1 MQAEINVR
9 AVERDAQ
16 AYWHTHASFAVSE
29 DSNKP
34 KYYCLSMLPYP
45 SGKLHMG
52 HVRNYT
58 IGDVISRYR
67 RMNGYN
73 VLQPMGWDA
82 FGMPAENAAIER
94 GRQPAEWTYAN
105 IDYMKQQMQALG
117 FGFDWAREVTTCKP
131 DYYRWEQWFFTE
143 LLKRGDAYRKNGE
156 VNWCETDQ
164 TVLAN
169 EQVEDGC
176 CWRCGNPVERREIAQ
191 WYLRITDYAQELL
204 DGLDTIDWPDMV
216 KTMQRNWIGRS
227 EGVEFDWSLPA
238 QDATVRV
245 YTTRPDTIMGVTFM
259 AVAAEHP
266 VAQAVA
272 EQNPAVAAFIAECK
286 RTGTSEAVIE
296 KLEKK
301 GMALGVDVTHPVSG
315 QPVPVWVGNYVLM
328 SYGGGAV
335 MGVPGH
341 DQRDHD
347 FARTYGIPIVQ
358 VVDAADGS
366 VNVEDEAFI
375 TKGDTVLVNSGAFDG
390 LDHDAALAAT
400 ADYLVEHANGE
411 RKVNYRMRDW
421 LVSRQRYWGTP
432 IPVVYDAA
440 GEAYPVPAE
449 DLPVVLPEDVHFEG
463 VTSPLQK
470 DEAFLGATLPDGT
483 PGRRETDTFDTFF
496 QSSWY
501 YARYCCPGANG
512 MLDERANHWLSI
524 DQYIGGIEHAVMHL
538 LYFRYFHKLMRDMGL
553 VDSDEP
559 ALRYLPQGMVVS
571 ETFYR
576 EDTAGKK
583 TYFAPNEVALSRDS
597 RGAIVGATLL
607 EDGDAVTVGKIQKMS
622 KSKNNGVDPQEM
634 IDRYGADTV
643 RLFTMFA
650 SPPDQSLEWK
660 EAGVE
665 GMHRFIKRLWRAVH
679 NHVTEGGEQPVAALD
694 VNLCS
699 DDDRALRAKT
709 HSTIKKVSDDIG
721 RRYTFNTA
729 IAAVMELVN
738 EIGRFKGEGAQAH
751 AVVREALQ
759 TAVALLSPITPHTAH
774 ALWPAIGGEG
784 AAVDIAWP
792 EADESALVADTVSMV
807 VQVNGKV
814 RGQIEVPTDTDN
826 DTIEQ
831 TAKAEEGVQRHL
843 EGKTVRKVIVVKGRL
858 VNIVVG

>member
-1 MQAEINVR
+1 MEAEINVR
-9 AVERDAQ
+9 TVERDAQ
-16 AYWHTHASFAVSE
+16 KYWTDNRSFEVTE
-29 DSNKP
+29 DPNKP

-58 IGDVISRYR
+58 ISDVISRYR
-67 RMNGYN
+67 RMCGHN
-73 VLQPMGWDA
+73 VLHPMGWDA

-117 FGFDWAREVTTCKP
+117 FGFDWSREVTTCKP

-176 CWRCGNPVERREIAQ
+176 CWRCGNPVERRDIAQ

-238 QDATVRV
+238 QNATIRV

-272 EQNPAVAAFIAECK
+272 AENAEVAAFVAECK
-286 RTGTSEAVIE
+286 STGTSEAVIE

-301 GMALGVDVTHPVSG
+301 GMALGVSVTHPVTG
-315 QPVPVWVGNYVLM
+315 EPVPVWVGNYVLM

-341 DQRDHD
+341 DQRDYE
-347 FARTYGIPIVQ
+347 FARKYGIEVVQ
-358 VVDAADGS
+358 VVDSSDEHVGI
-366 VNVEDEAFI
+366 EEEAFI
-375 TKGDTVLVNSGAFDG
+375 AKGGTKLINSAQFDG
-390 LDHDAALAAT
+390 LEFEAALEAT
-400 ADYLVEHANGE
+400 GDYLVANANGE

-432 IPVVYDAA
+432 IPVIYDEA
-440 GEAYPVPAE
+440 GEAHPVPAE
-449 DLPVVLPEDVHFEG
+449 DLPVVLPEDVRFEG
-463 VTSPLQK
+463 VTSPLQR
-470 DEAFLGATLPDGT
+470 DQDFLKATLPDGSA
-483 PGRRETDTFDTFF
+483 GRRETDTFDTFF

-501 YARYCCPGANG
+501 TARYCCPGADS
-512 MLDERANHWLSI
+512 MLDDRANYWLSI

-553 VDSDEP
+553 VDTDEP

-576 EDTAGKK
+576 ESDTGKK
-583 TYFAPNEVALSRDS
+583 TYFAPNEVELERNDK
-597 RGAIVGATLL
+597 GAVTGATLL
-607 EDGDAVTVGKIQKMS
+607 ADNAAVTVGKIQKMS

-679 NHVTEGGEQPVAALD
+679 AHVDAGLDGLAGVDAGALSDAEQALH
-694 VNLCS
+694 
-699 DDDRALRAKT
+699 AKT
-709 HSTIKKVSDDIG
+709 HATIKKVSDDIG

-729 IAAVMELVN
+729 IAAVMELINDVSKFDSGSAN
-738 EIGRFKGEGAQAH
+738 GR
-751 AVVREALQ
+751 AVVHEALCA
-759 TAVALLSPITPHTAH
+759 AVTLLSPITPHTSHSLWA
-774 ALWPAIGGEG
+774 ALGGDG
-784 AAVDIAWP
+784 AAVDLPWP
-792 EADESALVADTVSMV
+792 EADESAMVSDSV
-807 VQVNGKV
+807 TLAVQVNGKV
-814 RGQIEVPTDTDN
+814 RAQIVVPADADN
-826 DTIEQ
+826 DAVEA
-831 TAKAEEGVQRHL
+831 TALADEGVQRHTD
-843 EGKTVRKVIVVKGRL
+843 GKTVRKVIVVKGRL
-858 VNIVVG
+858 VNIVAN

>member
-1 MQAEINVR
+1 MQAEINVSE
-9 AVERDAQ
+9 VEREAQ
-16 AYWHTHASFAVSE
+16 NYWKEHASFAASE
-29 DSNKP
+29 DPTKP

-94 GRQPAEWTYAN
+94 GRPPAEWTHSN
-105 IDYMKQQMQALG
+105 IADMKAQLQALG
-117 FGFDWAREVTTCKP
+117 FGYDWDREITTCKP

-143 LLKRGDAYRKNGE
+143 LMKRGIAYRKKAE
-156 VNWCETDQ
+156 VNWCEHDQ

-191 WYLRITDYAQELL
+191 WFLRITDYAQELL
-204 DGLDTIDWPDMV
+204 DGLETIDWPDMV

-227 EGVEFDWSLPA
+227 EGVEFDWALPA
-238 QDATVRV
+238 QATTIRV

-266 VAQAVA
+266 VARAVA
-272 EQNPAVAAFIAECK
+272 EQNPAVAEFVDECR

-301 GMALGVDVTHPVSG
+301 GMALGVDVAHPVTG
-315 QPVPVWVGNYVLM
+315 ERVPVWVGNYVLM

-341 DQRDHD
+341 DQRDYE
-347 FARTYGIPIVQ
+347 FAKKHGIAIVQ
-358 VVDAADGS
+358 VVDARDGHIS
-366 VNVEDEAFI
+366 INEEAYVAK
-375 TKGDTVLVNSGAFDG
+375 TDTRLVNSGEFDG
-390 LDHDAALAAT
+390 LGFEDAVNVT
-400 ADYLVEHANGE
+400 AEFLVANAGGE
-411 RKVNYRMRDW
+411 RKVNFRMRDW
-421 LVSRQRYWGTP
+421 LVSRQRYWGCP
-432 IPVVYDAA
+432 IPVIYDDA
-440 GEAYPVPAE
+440 GKPHPVPQE
-449 DLPVVLPEDVHFEG
+449 QLPVVLPEDVQFQG
-463 VTSPLQK
+463 VASPLQS
-470 DEAFLGATLPDGT
+470 DTEWQQATLPDGSAGT
-483 PGRRETDTFDTFF
+483 RETDTFDTFF
-496 QSSWY
+496 ESSWY
-501 YARYCCPGANG
+501 YARYCCPGANS
-512 MLDERANHWLSI
+512 MLDERANYWLPI
-524 DQYIGGIEHAVMHL
+524 DQYVGGIEHAVMHL
-538 LYFRYFHKLMRDMGL
+538 LYFRYFHKLMRDMGM
-553 VDSDEP
+553 VDTDEP

-576 EDTAGKK
+576 EDDTGKK
-583 TYFAPNEVALSRDS
+583 IYFAPNKVDLRRDE

-607 EDGDAVTVGKIQKMS
+607 ADGQAVTVGKIQKMS

-665 GMHRFIKRLWRAVH
+665 GMHRFIKRLWRTVH
-679 NHVTEGGEQPVAALD
+679 AHVCA
-694 VNLCS
+694 S
-699 DDDRALRAKT
+699 DDAELPALEPGALTDVDKLLRTRT
-709 HSTIKKVSDDIG
+709 HATIKKVSDDMG

-729 IAAVMELVN
+729 IAAIMALVN
-738 EIGRFKGEGAQAH
+738 DIVKFQADSEQSL
-751 AVVREALQ
+751 AVEREALRA
-759 TAVALLSPITPHTAH
+759 AVCLLSPITPHTAH
-774 ALWPAIGGEG
+774 ALWRALGGEQ

-792 EADESALVADTVSMV
+792 VADDSALLADSVPLV

-814 RGQIEVPTDTDN
+814 RGKIEVPVDADN
-826 DTIEQ
+826 ESVEMAARSDER
-831 TAKAEEGVQRHL
+831 VLRHT
-843 EGKTVRKVIVVKGRL
+843 EGKTVVKVIVVQGRL
-858 VNIVVG
+858 VNIVAK

>member
-1 MQAEINVR
+1 
-9 AVERDAQ
+9 
-16 AYWHTHASFAVSE
+16 
-29 DSNKP
+29 
-34 KYYCLSMLPYP
+34 
-45 SGKLHMG
+45 
-52 HVRNYT
+52 
-58 IGDVISRYR
+58 
-67 RMNGYN
+67 
-73 VLQPMGWDA
+73 
-82 FGMPAENAAIER
+82 
-94 GRQPAEWTYAN
+94 
-105 IDYMKQQMQALG
+105 
-117 FGFDWAREVTTCKP
+117 
-131 DYYRWEQWFFTE
+131 
-143 LLKRGDAYRKNGE
+143 
-156 VNWCETDQ
+156 
-164 TVLAN
+164 
-169 EQVEDGC
+169 
-176 CWRCGNPVERREIAQ
+176 
-191 WYLRITDYAQELL
+191 
-204 DGLDTIDWPDMV
+204 
-216 KTMQRNWIGRS
+216 
-227 EGVEFDWSLPA
+227 
-238 QDATVRV
+238 
-245 YTTRPDTIMGVTFM
+245 
-259 AVAAEHP
+259 
-266 VAQAVA
+266 
-272 EQNPAVAAFIAECK
+272 
-286 RTGTSEAVIE
+286 AVIE

-301 GMALGVDVTHPVSG
+301 GMALGVDVTHPVTG

-341 DQRDHD
+341 DQRDYD
-347 FARTYGIPIVQ
+347 FARKYGIPIVQ
-358 VVDAADGS
+358 VVDAADAS
-366 VNVEDEAFI
+366 VNVDEEAFLA
-375 TKGDTVLVNSGAFDG
+375 KGDTVLVNSGAFDG
-390 LDHDAALAAT
+390 LDHDGALAAT

-449 DLPVVLPEDVHFEG
+449 ELPVVLPEDVRFEG

-470 DEAFLGATLPDGT
+470 DNAFLQATLPDGS

-501 YARYCCPGANG
+501 YARYCSPGANG
-512 MLDERANHWLSI
+512 MLDERANYWLSI

-553 VDSDEP
+553 VDTDEP

-576 EDTAGKK
+576 EDAAGRK
-583 TYFAPNEVALSRDS
+583 TYFAPNEVSLSRDS

-607 EDGDAVTVGKIQKMS
+607 EDGDVVTVGKIQKMS

-679 NHVTEGGEQPVAALD
+679 THVTAVGAQPVAALD
-694 VNLCS
+694 PNLCS
-699 DDDRALRAKT
+699 DTDKALRAKT

-738 EIGRFKGEGAQAH
+738 DVGRFKGEGEQAH

-759 TAVALLSPITPHTAH
+759 AAVALLSPITPHTAH
-774 ALWPAIGGEG
+774 ALWSAIGGEG
-784 AAVDIAWP
+784 AAVDITWP
-792 EADESALVADTVSMV
+792 EVDESALVADTVGMV

-814 RGQIEVPTDTDN
+814 RGQIEVPTDADN
-826 DTIEQ
+826 ETIERA
-831 TAKAEEGVQRHL
+831 AKAEEGVQRHL